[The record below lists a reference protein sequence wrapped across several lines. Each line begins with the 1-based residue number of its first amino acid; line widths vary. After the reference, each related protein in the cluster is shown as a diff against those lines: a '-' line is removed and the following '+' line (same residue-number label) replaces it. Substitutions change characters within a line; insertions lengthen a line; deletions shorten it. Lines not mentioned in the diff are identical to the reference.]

1 MSTPSTESLE
11 TALRLVQALH
21 LARRGRLRDA
31 QAAVAPEGAPPAN
44 PTELHA
50 LAALLTGQGDYLR
63 ALPLWRLLRERD
75 AFNDEAARMIAAI
88 ELWQA
93 RPPWMKYVIPAAG
106 ALLGVALLIGLL
118 AVL

>member
-1 MSTPSTESLE
+1 
-11 TALRLVQALH
+11 
-21 LARRGRLRDA
+21 
-31 QAAVAPEGAPPAN
+31 
-44 PTELHA
+44 
-50 LAALLTGQGDYLR
+50 
-63 ALPLWRLLRERD
+63 
-75 AFNDEAARMIAAI
+75 MIAAI